1 MSIFASL
8 GAGPSNFTVPLTVAT
23 VAGSIGVAAGAAA
36 GCSAMELEGCS
47 SFLLHADA
55 NSKKHNASTLT
66 VIIVQ
71 LVFLFMMSLSP

>member
-1 MSIFASL
+1 
-8 GAGPSNFTVPLTVAT
+8 

-36 GCSAMELEGCS
+36 GCSAAGPEGCS

-55 NSKKHNASTLT
+55 ISKKHNASALT

-71 LVFLFMMSLSP
+71 LVFLFIMSLSP